1 MSGDAARKPDPQ
13 FPNLDPDVVEGYR
26 NAPSHQVAEVLDGE
40 LHLMPRP
47 RLRHARGA
55 TRLSARLAPFDDPAQ
70 GDPGGWVILI
80 EPELHLG
87 PKPDIIDPDIAGW
100 RRERVP
106 DDFFSD
112 DDAFTTIAPD
122 WVCEVL
128 SPSTEVVDRT
138 KKMRVYR
145 REGVGHLW
153 LLDPALRTLEVFRL
167 GDALYALVDTFEG
180 DAVVHAEPFDAI
192 ELPLASLWAR

>member
-55 TRLSARLAPFDDPAQ
+55 TRLSARLAPFDDPAP

-87 PKPDIIDPDIAGW
+87 PNPDIIDPDIAGW

-128 SPSTEVVDRT
+128 DPSTEVVDRT

-145 REGVGHLW
+145 REGVGRLW

-180 DAVVHAEPFDAI
+180 DAVVRAEPFDAI